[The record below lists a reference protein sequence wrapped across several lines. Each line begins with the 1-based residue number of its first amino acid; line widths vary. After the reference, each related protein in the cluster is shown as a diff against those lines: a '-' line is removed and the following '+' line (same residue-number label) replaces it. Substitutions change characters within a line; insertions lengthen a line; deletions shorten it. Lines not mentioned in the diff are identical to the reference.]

1 MRRDAGGTPALHEGQ
16 RLGARASRPHPYG
29 MIAAGLRRAYS
40 AGMRH
45 APHHLVS
52 VLALAVLLAAC
63 SPGFDSKVPV
73 SRGSDGPLQVQR
85 PAAVTVYAGDTVYS
99 IARRYSLAV
108 RDLIEANNLQP
119 PYQLQPGTVLRLPGG
134 GSDYVVQRGDTLSV
148 LARRF
153 KVDFNAL
160 AATNGKRAPYVLHVG
175 ERLTI
180 PGAKA
185 PAQVASTAPGT
196 GGSLVVTSPN
206 APGGGGGKPPAPRP
220 EQPPAYARAPSPPPP
235 AAALPATPPARAG
248 SSFLWPVKGEVVAEF
263 GPLPGKGQHNDGINI
278 VAAKGTAV
286 RAAENGVVAYVGN
299 ELKGFGNLLLIKH
312 ADNWMTA
319 YAHNE
324 KLLVKRGDQVKRGQ
338 TIATLGASG
347 SVTSPQLHFEIR
359 RGTEAVNPFD
369 YLQDKVASPAKVY
382 HFAMIAY

>member
-1 MRRDAGGTPALHEGQ
+1 
-16 RLGARASRPHPYG
+16 
-29 MIAAGLRRAYS
+29 MILAA
-40 AGMRH
+40 
-45 APHHLVS
+45 
-52 VLALAVLLAAC
+52 LLAAC
-63 SPGFDSKVPV
+63 SPSYDSKVPV
-73 SRGSDGPLQVQR
+73 SRGPDGPLQVQR

-99 IARRYSLAV
+99 IARRYSLTV

-153 KVDFNAL
+153 KVDFNSL

-180 PGAKA
+180 PGAKGSA
-185 PAQVASTAPGT
+185 PAAPQPPAQGGNIVVASPH
-196 GGSLVVTSPN
+196 
-206 APGGGGGKPPAPRP
+206 APGGGGGKPSAATATARP
-220 EQPPAYARAPSPPPP
+220 EDHPPAYARAPSQPAPSVASLP
-235 AAALPATPPARAG
+235 AAPPARAG

-359 RGTEAVNPFD
+359 RGTEAVNPVD
-369 YLQDKVASPAKVY
+369 YLQDKVASAPKVY
-382 HFAMIAY
+382 HVAMNAY

>member
-1 MRRDAGGTPALHEGQ
+1 M
-16 RLGARASRPHPYG
+16 
-29 MIAAGLRRAYS
+29 
-40 AGMRH
+40 
-45 APHHLVS
+45 
-52 VLALAVLLAAC
+52 AAC
-63 SPGFDSKVPV
+63 SPSYDSKVPV
-73 SRGSDGPLQVQR
+73 SRGPDGPLQVQR
-85 PAAVTVYAGDTVYS
+85 PPAVTVYAGDTVYS

-134 GSDYVVQRGDTLSV
+134 GPDYVVQRGDTLSV

-153 KVDFNAL
+153 KVDFNTL

-180 PGAKA
+180 PGAKGA
-185 PAQVASTAPGT
+185 PPAAQPPAGGGNIVVA
-196 GGSLVVTSPN
+196 SPN
-206 APGGGGGKPPAPRP
+206 APGGAARPVASPRTD
-220 EQPPAYARAPSPPPP
+220 QAPAYARAPSPPPSS
-235 AAALPATPPARAG
+235 AASLPSAPPARAG
-248 SSFLWPVKGEVVAEF
+248 SSFLWPVKGDLVAEF
-263 GPLPGKGQHNDGINI
+263 GPMPGKGQHNDGINI
-278 VAAKGTAV
+278 VAAKGSAV

-319 YAHNE
+319 YAHND

-338 TIATLGASG
+338 TIATVGASG

-359 RGTEAVNPFD
+359 RGTEAVNPVD
-369 YLQDKVASPAKVY
+369 YLQDKVASPGKVY

>member
-1 MRRDAGGTPALHEGQ
+1 MV
-16 RLGARASRPHPYG
+16 LGL
-29 MIAAGLRRAYS
+29 AGL
-40 AGMRH
+40 M
-45 APHHLVS
+45 
-52 VLALAVLLAAC
+52 AAC
-63 SPGFDSKVPV
+63 SPSYDSQVPV
-73 SRGSDGPLQVQR
+73 SRGPDGPLYVQR
-85 PAAVTVYAGDTVYS
+85 PATVTVYAGDTVYGV
-99 IARRYSLAV
+99 ARRYSLAV

-134 GSDYVVQRGDTLSV
+134 GQDYVVQKGDTLSV

-153 KVDFNAL
+153 KVDFNSL

-180 PGAKA
+180 PGVKGGTPA
-185 PAQVASTAPGT
+185 PTQTAMAAPPASGGGT
-196 GGSLVVTSPN
+196 GSIVVGSPN
-206 APGGGGGKPPAPRP
+206 APGGGGGGKATAKLD
-220 EQPPAYARAPSPPPP
+220 QPPAYARAPSHAAPQSPSLP
-235 AAALPATPPARAG
+235 AAPPARAG

-319 YAHNE
+319 YAHNDR
-324 KLLVKRGDQVKRGQ
+324 LMVKRGDQVKRGQ
-338 TIATLGASG
+338 TIATVGASG

-359 RGTEAVNPFD
+359 RGTEALNPVD
-369 YLQDKVASPAKVY
+369 YLQDKVASTEKVY

>member
-1 MRRDAGGTPALHEGQ
+1 
-16 RLGARASRPHPYG
+16 
-29 MIAAGLRRAYS
+29 MIAAGFLHAYS
-40 AGMRH
+40 AGMRQ
-45 APHHLVS
+45 ASHHLVM
-52 VLALAVLLAAC
+52 VLALAALVAAC
-63 SPGFDSKVPV
+63 SPSFDSKVPV
-73 SRGSDGPLQVQR
+73 SRGADGPLQVQR

-160 AATNGKRAPYVLHVG
+160 AATNGKRAPYVLQVG
-175 ERLTI
+175 ERITI
-180 PGAKA
+180 PGTKGSA
-185 PAQVASTAPGT
+185 PANSAPPPQ
-196 GGSLVVTSPN
+196 GGSGSVVVTSPN
-206 APGGGGGKPPAPRP
+206 VPGGGGKQATNTKPD
-220 EQPPAYARAPSPPPP
+220 QPPAYARASSAPSHSLP
-235 AAALPATPPARAG
+235 AAPPARAG
-248 SSFLWPVKGEVVAEF
+248 SSFLWPVKGEIAAEF

-278 VAAKGTAV
+278 VAAKGTSV

-319 YAHNE
+319 YAHND
-324 KLLVKRGDQVKRGQ
+324 KLMVKRGDQVKRGQ
-338 TIATLGASG
+338 AIATVGASG
-347 SVTSPQLHFEIR
+347 SAASPQLHFEIR
-359 RGTEAVNPFD
+359 RGTEAVNPID
-369 YLQDKVASPAKVY
+369 YLQDKVASAEKLY

>member
-1 MRRDAGGTPALHEGQ
+1 
-16 RLGARASRPHPYG
+16 
-29 MIAAGLRRAYS
+29 MIAGRIRRAYS

-45 APHHLVS
+45 VPHHLVM
-52 VLALAVLLAAC
+52 VLGLAALMAAC
-63 SPGFDSKVPV
+63 SPSYDSRVPV
-73 SRGSDGPLQVQR
+73 SRGPDGPLHVQR
-85 PAAVTVYAGDTVYS
+85 PATVTVYAGDTVYGV
-99 IARRYSLAV
+99 ARRYSLAV

-134 GSDYVVQRGDTLSV
+134 GQDYVVQKGDTLSV

-153 KVDFNAL
+153 KVDFNSL

-175 ERLTI
+175 ERLTL

-185 PAQVASTAPGT
+185 GASVPVQTAMAAPPASGGGT
-196 GGSLVVTSPN
+196 GSIVVGSPN
-206 APGGGGGKPPAPRP
+206 AAPGGGGKAAARP
-220 EQPPAYARAPSPPPP
+220 DQPPSQAGAPSYATPSYTAPSYTAPSHTGSLSPSLP
-235 AAALPATPPARAG
+235 AAPPARAG

-319 YAHNE
+319 YAHNDR
-324 KLLVKRGDQVKRGQ
+324 LMVKRGDQVKRGQ
-338 TIATLGASG
+338 TIATVGASG

-359 RGTEAVNPFD
+359 RGTEALNPVD
-369 YLQDKVASPAKVY
+369 YLQDKVASTEKVY

>member
-1 MRRDAGGTPALHEGQ
+1 MIAGGA
-16 RLGARASRPHPYG
+16 
-29 MIAAGLRRAYS
+29 RRAYS
-40 AGMRH
+40 AGMRQ

-52 VLALAVLLAAC
+52 VLALAVLVAAC
-63 SPGFDSKVPV
+63 SPSFDSKVPV
-73 SRGSDGPLQVQR
+73 SRGSDGPLQVRR

-99 IARRYSLAV
+99 IARRYSLVV

-185 PAQVASTAPGT
+185 PAQVASTAPSSG

-220 EQPPAYARAPSPPPP
+220 DQPPAYARTPTSPPLSASLP
-235 AAALPATPPARAG
+235 AAPPARAG

-324 KLLVKRGDQVKRGQ
+324 KLLVRRGDQVKRGQ

-347 SVTSPQLHFEIR
+347 SVTAPQLHFEIR
-359 RGTEAVNPFD
+359 RGTEAVNPVD

>member
-1 MRRDAGGTPALHEGQ
+1 
-16 RLGARASRPHPYG
+16 
-29 MIAAGLRRAYS
+29 
-40 AGMRH
+40 MRH
-45 APHHLVS
+45 APHHLVP
-52 VLALAVLLAAC
+52 VLALAALVAAC
-63 SPGFDSKVPV
+63 SPSYDSQVPV
-73 SRGSDGPLQVQR
+73 SRGHDGPLQVQR

-108 RDLIEANNLQP
+108 RDLIELNNLQP

-153 KVDFNAL
+153 KVDFNTL

-180 PGAKA
+180 PGPKASMPAK
-185 PAQVASTAPGT
+185 TAPS
-196 GGSLVVTSPN
+196 GSGNIVVASPN
-206 APGGGGGKPPAPRP
+206 APGGGGGKPPAAARP
-220 EQPPAYARAPSPPPP
+220 DDQPPAYARAPSHSAPPV
-235 AAALPATPPARAG
+235 AALPAAPPARAG

-278 VAAKGTAV
+278 VAAKGTAI

-359 RGTEAVNPFD
+359 RGTEAVNPVD

>member
-1 MRRDAGGTPALHEGQ
+1 MV
-16 RLGARASRPHPYG
+16 LGL
-29 MIAAGLRRAYS
+29 AA
-40 AGMRH
+40 
-45 APHHLVS
+45 
-52 VLALAVLLAAC
+52 LLAAC
-63 SPGFDSKVPV
+63 SPGYDSRVPV
-73 SRGSDGPLQVQR
+73 SRGGDGPLQVQR
-85 PAAVTVYAGDTVYS
+85 PATVTVYAGDTVYG

-108 RDLIEANNLQP
+108 RDLIEANSLQP
-119 PYQLQPGTVLRLPGG
+119 PYQLQPGTVLRLPGV
-134 GSDYVVQRGDTLSV
+134 GSSHVVQKGDTLSV

-153 KVDFNAL
+153 KVDFNTL

-180 PGAKA
+180 PGAKGIDA
-185 PAQVASTAPGT
+185 PAGRVAVNPAAPGNT
-196 GGSLVVTSPN
+196 GSIVVASPN
-206 APGGGGGKPPAPRP
+206 APAGEGRAAPASRSDP
-220 EQPPAYARAPSPPPP
+220 PPAYVQAPSPVPPPPP
-235 AAALPATPPARAG
+235 AMAVPAAPPARAG

-299 ELKGFGNLLLIKH
+299 ELKGFGNLLLVKH

-324 KLLVKRGDQVKRGQ
+324 KLMVKRGDQVRRGQ
-338 TIATLGASG
+338 AIATVGASG

-359 RGTEAVNPFD
+359 RGTEAVNP
-369 YLQDKVASPAKVY
+369 V
-382 HFAMIAY
+382 

>member
-1 MRRDAGGTPALHEGQ
+1 MH
-16 RLGARASRPHPYG
+16 
-29 MIAAGLRRAYS
+29 
-40 AGMRH
+40 
-45 APHHLVS
+45 
-52 VLALAVLLAAC
+52 
-63 SPGFDSKVPV
+63 
-73 SRGSDGPLQVQR
+73 VQR

-134 GSDYVVQRGDTLSV
+134 GSDYVVQKGDTLSV

-153 KVDFNAL
+153 KVDFNSL
-160 AATNGKRAPYVLHVG
+160 AATNGKRAPYVLQVG

-180 PGAKA
+180 PGPKTSA
-185 PAQVASTAPGT
+185 PQAVAASPQG
-196 GGSLVVTSPN
+196 GGSMVVTSPN
-206 APGGGGGKPPAPRP
+206 ASGAAARPPAAKA
-220 EQPPAYARAPSPPPP
+220 EAPPVYAQAPNHSAPPPP
-235 AAALPATPPARAG
+235 ALPAAPPARAG
-248 SSFLWPVKGEVVAEF
+248 SGFLWPVKGEVVAEF

-278 VAAKGTAV
+278 VAPKGTPV

-319 YAHNE
+319 YAHNDQ
-324 KLLVKRGDQVKRGQ
+324 LMVKRGDRVRRGQ

-347 SVTSPQLHFEIR
+347 SVASPQLHFEIR
-359 RGTEAVNPFD
+359 RGTEAVNPME
-369 YLQDKVASPAKVY
+369 YLQDKVADEGDVRRLAS
-382 HFAMIAY
+382 IAY

>member
-1 MRRDAGGTPALHEGQ
+1 M
-16 RLGARASRPHPYG
+16 
-29 MIAAGLRRAYS
+29 
-40 AGMRH
+40 
-45 APHHLVS
+45 
-52 VLALAVLLAAC
+52 VLALAVPMAAC
-63 SPGFDSKVPV
+63 APSYDSRVPV
-73 SRGSDGPLQVQR
+73 SRGPDGGPLHVQR

-134 GSDYVVQRGDTLSV
+134 GSDYIVQRGDTLSV

-153 KVDFNAL
+153 KVDFNTL

-180 PGAKA
+180 PGAKGSA
-185 PAQVASTAPGT
+185 VTTQAAMTAPPASSGST
-196 GGSLVVTSPN
+196 GSIVVGSPN
-206 APGGGGGKPPAPRP
+206 APGGEGKATTPRP
-220 EQPPAYARAPSPPPP
+220 DQPPAYARAPVP
-235 AAALPATPPARAG
+235 AASPSSHSLPAAPPARAA
-248 SSFLWPVKGEVVAEF
+248 SSFLWPLKGEVVAEF

-278 VAAKGTAV
+278 VAARGTAV

-324 KLLVKRGDQVKRGQ
+324 RLMVKRGEQVRRGQ
-338 TIATLGASG
+338 AIATVGASG

-359 RGTEAVNPFD
+359 RGTEAVNPAD
-369 YLQDKVASPAKVY
+369 YLQDRVAAAGNVY